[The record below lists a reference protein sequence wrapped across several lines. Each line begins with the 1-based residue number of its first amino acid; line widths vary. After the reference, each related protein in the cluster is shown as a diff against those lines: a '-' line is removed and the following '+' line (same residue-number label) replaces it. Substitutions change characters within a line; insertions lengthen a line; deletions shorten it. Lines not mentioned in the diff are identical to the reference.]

1 MKIAIF
7 DFDGT
12 LFPSDTL
19 RFLLSYWKK
28 ERYSKFKYYKTY
40 ISLMGMF
47 MIYKVR
53 IKFNISSQEMKNK
66 ALQSF
71 NNIFTGMNE
80 DEVVNYLNNCAEGI
94 IKFLN
99 PKVVEE
105 VRKAKK
111 EGYHLVLLSGT
122 YELLLRKV
130 ADYLEIDTVIATKMY
145 FKNGLFDQYTKLDII
160 SGSKKLEQFNKYFKD
175 INVDLELSLAFAD
188 SYSDIHILKTVGQAV
203 VVNPDDKLREIA
215 IENDWRIIS

>member
-12 LFPSDTL
+12 LFPIDTL

-28 ERYSKFKYYKTY
+28 GKYSRFKYYKTY
-40 ISLMGMF
+40 ISLIGMF
-47 MIYKVR
+47 MIYKIK
-53 IKFNISSQEMKNK
+53 IKFKIPSQTMRNS

-71 NNIFTGMNE
+71 NYIFKGMNE
-80 DEVVNYLNNCAEGI
+80 NEVVNFLNECSEGI
-94 IKFLN
+94 TEFLN

-130 ADYLEIDTVIATKMY
+130 ANYLEIDTVIATKMY

-160 SGSKKLEQFNKYFKD
+160 SGSKKLEQLNQYFKD
-175 INVDLELSLAFAD
+175 TQVDLGLSLAFAD

-203 VVNPDDKLREIA
+203 AVNPDDKLREIA